1 MAGTGS
7 SSICIPN
14 RDAPRVI
21 SHRGSARYTNERTL
35 CLWKATT
42 TMAAVTP
49 SYLRVARPSR
59 RGSNIFWSTAGAPP
73 PPLPL
78 LGALLHHH
86 PRVLREEAVVV
97 PEVEPPVLPPQFDDG
112 IRLLI

>member
-14 RDAPRVI
+14 GDAPRVI
-21 SHRGSARYTNERTL
+21 SHRGSARYTNERML

-73 PPLPL
+73 HCHF
-78 LGALLHHH
+78 LGHSFTII
-86 PRVLREEAVVV
+86 
-97 PEVEPPVLPPQFDDG
+97 PVYSGRRPWWF
-112 IRLLI
+112 RK

>member
-1 MAGTGS
+1 MEGDYHHGRS
-7 SSICIPN
+7 
-14 RDAPRVI
+14 DALLPQSGQTIQERLQHLLVY
-21 SHRGSARYTNERTL
+21 RG
-35 CLWKATT
+35 C
-42 TMAAVTP
+42 
-49 SYLRVARPSR
+49 
-59 RGSNIFWSTAGAPP
+59 P